1 VPERHDRP
9 QQDFAAVMTAAR
21 SAEGWA
27 LERLYTM
34 FAPAVAGFFRLQRA
48 PEPDDL
54 TSEVFVGVLRSLPT
68 FRGDETHFR
77 SWVFTIAFRRLADAR
92 RAAGRRPLVLPLDD
106 APEQADATDVEADVD
121 RLLAT
126 RRVRELCADL
136 PPAQRDVLL
145 LRLVARMTVDEIAS
159 VIGRSRAAVKAL
171 QRRGL
176 AAVTG
181 VVEREGVRL

>member
-1 VPERHDRP
+1 
-9 QQDFAAVMTAAR
+9 
-21 SAEGWA
+21 
-27 LERLYTM
+27 
-34 FAPAVAGFFRLQRA
+34 
-48 PEPDDL
+48 
-54 TSEVFVGVLRSLPT
+54 
-68 FRGDETHFR
+68 
-77 SWVFTIAFRRLADAR
+77 
-92 RAAGRRPLVLPLDD
+92 VLPLDD

-181 VVEREGVRL
+181 VVEREGVPL